1 MIYDVRVILKNIGS
15 REKEKIANINC
26 LGWDEGVMQMSLGEK
41 SNLTITP
48 WVDTPYDK
56 GEKGSLTNYP
66 GTTVTVTS
74 MKPRNIR
81 LNPKSMH
88 GLMQYYVLTFIQI

>member
-48 WVDTPYDK
+48 WVDTPY
-56 GEKGSLTNYP
+56 Y
-66 GTTVTVTS
+66 
-74 MKPRNIR
+74 
-81 LNPKSMH
+81 
-88 GLMQYYVLTFIQI
+88 